1 MKNTTS
7 NLKELIFK
15 EIYRLD
21 LKENRLDLKENEDQ
35 SKAHLINN
43 ILKPMT
49 RLIDKYDNI
58 LRILKYRDPRNL
70 LDIDFVDEQ
79 IKKSSSKYSI
89 YQSDG
94 TLDESKICDDGHGN
108 THNE

>member
-1 MKNTTS
+1 MNMKNTTS

-15 EIYRLD
+15 EIY
-21 LKENRLDLKENEDQ
+21 RLDLKENEDQ

-70 LDIDFVDEQ
+70 LGVDFVDGQ